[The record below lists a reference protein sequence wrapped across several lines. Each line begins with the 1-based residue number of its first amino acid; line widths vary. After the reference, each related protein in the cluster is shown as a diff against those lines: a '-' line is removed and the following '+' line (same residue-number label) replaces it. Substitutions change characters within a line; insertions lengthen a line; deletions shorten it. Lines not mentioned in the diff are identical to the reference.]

1 MTPIDFCFLLAFCF
15 QELTAEISELQQ
27 KKDNLE
33 AELKKVLAIF
43 FMKKLLVFYYNN
55 FFDITDSTDFGTS
68 CV

>member
-55 FFDITDSTDFGTS
+55 FF
-68 CV
+68 